1 MLRRGHLGLGPF
13 HISTLRV
20 PCNCR
25 SCAHGR
31 LALQAVNLG
40 LHYSDAV
47 ASKTE
52 EFIRDLNLVAE
63 HMGG

>member
-1 MLRRGHLGLGPF
+1 
-13 HISTLRV
+13 
-20 PCNCR
+20 
-25 SCAHGR
+25 
-31 LALQAVNLG
+31 LQAVNIG

-63 HMGG
+63 HMGRWHKMPI